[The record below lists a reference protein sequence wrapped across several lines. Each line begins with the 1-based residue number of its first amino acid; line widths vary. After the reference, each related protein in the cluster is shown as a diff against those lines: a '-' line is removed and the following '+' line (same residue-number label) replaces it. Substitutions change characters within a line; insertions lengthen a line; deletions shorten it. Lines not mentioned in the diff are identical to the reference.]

1 MTKRSKFLLIA
12 AGLAALAVAT
22 VIAFEIHRLSSVQII
37 NLTDEQ
43 VREMLS
49 RELPIGTDKSLVKR
63 FLDAKPWPYSEI
75 GQSIQS
81 MIRDASH
88 NILIRTDIQIRF
100 FFDSKGKLVSYEIMD
115 INTGP

>member
-1 MTKRSKFLLIA
+1 MKKTPRWLYIMGCFGVVAIILAFPARTWLNSERS
-12 AGLAALAVAT
+12 
-22 VIAFEIHRLSSVQII
+22 

-75 GQSIQS
+75 GQSLQS

-100 FFDSKGKLVSYEIMD
+100 FFDSNGKLVSYEIVD